1 MKRLLLLALCSATL
15 FSCSQ
20 NEAPSIFCNIYG
32 IVSDASS
39 GEPIRN
45 ASVTLSP
52 TNLTTVT
59 GADGH
64 FEFTDL
70 DEGQYKIQCSAT
82 GYHTNSR
89 QISVHAGGTA
99 TCDIALTPIVT
110 SDAIQITPSSG
121 LNFGTAYNQL
131 EFRIENIGNAGTVSW
146 TIQNQASWISV
157 SPQSG
162 STEMGKSS
170 SVIVTIDRSKITE
183 NATSFITVETNGGS
197 QSVRVSVE
205 HKSDDN
211 GGGGGN
217 NPGGDAGNDDN
228 NTDTTTEDYSSARV
242 TSCDSRIIAKIVDC
256 KRSGSSVV
264 FNYTLTNDG
273 MGDIKQW
280 RMKGP
285 STLGGISPKSNIYD
299 NLGNEYLYPTMMFRN
314 KKIGE
319 TELSIDFP
327 EGLACKGS
335 VTISNFSENAT
346 KLNVILG
353 VAVYS
358 HSTNLAGNKI
368 KFEDIPIY

>member
-1 MKRLLLLALCSATL
+1 MKRLLLLALCLATL

-64 FEFTDL
+64 YEFTDL
-70 DEGQYKIQCSAT
+70 DEGQYKVQCSAT
-82 GYHTNSR
+82 GYQTNSR

-99 TCDIALTPIVT
+99 TCDIALTPVVT

-131 EFRIENIGNAGTVSW
+131 EFRIENVGNAGTVSW

-183 NATSFITVETNGGS
+183 NSTSFITVETSGGS

-205 HKSDDN
+205 YKSDDN
-211 GGGGGN
+211 GGSS
-217 NPGGDAGNDDN
+217 GDNDDDDN
-228 NTDTTTEDYSSARV
+228 NTTTEDYSSAKV

-280 RMKGP
+280 RINPP
-285 STLGGISPKSNIYD
+285 SSMSGVIPKSNIYD
-299 NLGNEYLYPTMMFRN
+299 DLGNEYLYPMMVFRN
-314 KKIGE
+314 KNFKE
-319 TELSIDFP
+319 NVLSIDFP
-327 EGLACKGS
+327 EGPACKGS
-335 VTISNFSENAT
+335 VTISDFPENAT

-353 VAVYS
+353 VGVYN
-358 HSTNLAGNKI
+358 HSTSLAGNKI
-368 KFEDIPIY
+368 KFENIPIY